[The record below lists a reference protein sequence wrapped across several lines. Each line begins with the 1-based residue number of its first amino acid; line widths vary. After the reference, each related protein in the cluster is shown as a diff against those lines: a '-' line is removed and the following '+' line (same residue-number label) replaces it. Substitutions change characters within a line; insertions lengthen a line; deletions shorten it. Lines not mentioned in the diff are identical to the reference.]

1 MLSKFSIAVNKHLYV
16 KNPLESK
23 LGKRIVGESV
33 YLIHQ
38 LGFEHFTFLKLAR
51 HLKSSEASVYR
62 YFENKHKLLLFL
74 ANWYWAWMHYR
85 IVHQTHLETDAQARL
100 EKILSLLSRPVLEDD
115 DFEFIDESVLHAII
129 VSEGPKVYL
138 TKEVDYENKDGV
150 YLAYKG
156 VTELVAQ
163 AIKAINPDFDHPHT
177 LASTI
182 IEASHQQLFFS
193 EHLPRLTDIRNQ
205 SEIQLNQFLTTI
217 TLNSIQLK

>member
-1 MLSKFSIAVNKHLYV
+1 MSITVNPSLYL

-23 LGKRIVGESV
+23 LGRRIVGESV
-33 YLIHQ
+33 HLIHQ

-51 HLKSSEASVYR
+51 HLQSSEASVYR

-74 ANWYWAWMHYR
+74 ANWYWAWMQHR
-85 IVHQTHLETDAQARL
+85 IVQETHLEMDANSRL
-100 EKILSLLSRPVLEDD
+100 ERILALLSKPVEVDA
-115 DFEFIDESVLHAII
+115 DFAFINESLLHAII

-138 TKEVDYENKDGV
+138 TKEVDFENQDGV

-163 AIKAINPDFDHPHT
+163 AIIAINPKFNHPHT

-205 SEIQLNQFLTTI
+205 SETQLNQFLTTI